1 MEGKPLRQLLS
12 TRLGGLPLVSLVR
25 GDGDLQRL
33 LVLTAVIFVTMSA
46 LKPGVFL
53 TAANFESMAFQ
64 FPELALLSF
73 AMLISMLTG
82 GIDLSVVA
90 TANFSGILAALVL
103 KHALGEDASGLE
115 TGACILAAMGTA
127 LICGA
132 LCGSLNGVLVSRVG
146 ISPIL
151 VTLGTMQLFT
161 GLSLVITEGKAVHGY
176 PEAFQA
182 LGNGTLLGVPIPFLV
197 FLATA
202 MLLAVLTHR
211 TAFGVRLRLLGTNP
225 TAARF
230 AGFPVRSVLFRT
242 YLTTGFLSG
251 LTGLLMIARTNSAK
265 ADYGSSYL
273 LQSILVAVLGG
284 VNPAGGFGTV
294 FGVSVAVLVL
304 QFLSSGFNML
314 RFSNFSRDFIWGLF
328 LLVIMGIH
336 FLSHRSRS
344 R

>member
-1 MEGKPLRQLLS
+1 
-12 TRLGGLPLVSLVR
+12 
-25 GDGDLQRL
+25 
-33 LVLTAVIFVTMSA
+33 
-46 LKPGVFL
+46 
-53 TAANFESMAFQ
+53 
-64 FPELALLSF
+64 
-73 AMLISMLTG
+73 MLTG

-90 TANFSGILAALVL
+90 AANFSGILAALIL

-115 TGACILAAMGTA
+115 TGIGIFAAMGTA
-127 LICGA
+127 LLCGA
-132 LCGSLNGVLVSRVG
+132 ACGSLNGALVSRVG

-161 GLSLVITEGKAVHGY
+161 GLALVITEGKAVHGY
-176 PEAFQA
+176 PEAFQE

-242 YLTTGFLSG
+242 YLTTGLLSG

-294 FGVSVAVLVL
+294 FGVSIAVLAL